1 MNYFRVFF
9 FYKSKVTGD
18 QTTDMFP
25 TERVIGALKNPYHIL
40 DGPLP
45 MRLVK
50 SLMDERQNREE
61 AMTYR
66 IVHVCAALVNMSGSV
81 MYSRY

>member
-1 MNYFRVFF
+1 
-9 FYKSKVTGD
+9 
-18 QTTDMFP
+18 MFP
-25 TERVIGALKNPYHIL
+25 TESVIGALKNPYHIL

>member
-1 MNYFRVFF
+1 
-9 FYKSKVTGD
+9 
-18 QTTDMFP
+18 MFP
-25 TERVIGALKNPYHIL
+25 TERVIGALKNRYHIL
-40 DGPLP
+40 DGP
-45 MRLVK
+45 LVK

-61 AMTYR
+61 AMIDR